1 MMTEK
6 DSLIYGI
13 EWPAGSGTLHYDFEV
28 KMPTIGINVR
38 AMEQHPDASAIVLT
52 VDMMAACLVRIG
64 DIPRDAITFELL
76 DGELDPEDY
85 DVVNAAWSRLKKK
98 RMRPSASS
106 PASGEPSLSSAATD
120 STKTV
125 SAA

>member
-6 DSLIYGI
+6 DSLVYGI
-13 EWPAGSGTLHYDFEV
+13 EYPAGSGTLHYDFEV
-28 KMPTIGINVR
+28 MMPTIGINVR

-52 VDMMAACLVRIG
+52 VAMMAACLVRIG

-85 DVVNAAWSRLKKK
+85 DVVNAVWSRLKKK
-98 RMRPSASS
+98 RMRPSAGS
-106 PASGEPSLSSAATD
+106 PASGEPSLSLAATD